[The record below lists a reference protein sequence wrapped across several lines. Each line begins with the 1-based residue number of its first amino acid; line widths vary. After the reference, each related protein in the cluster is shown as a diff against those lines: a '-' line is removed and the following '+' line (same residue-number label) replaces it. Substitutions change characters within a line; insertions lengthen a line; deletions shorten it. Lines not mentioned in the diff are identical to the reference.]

1 MKIRSITCFCNPLI
15 ENFQESL
22 KNFSKFLSE
31 LKSALGDEG
40 WEVQTTRLATTP
52 FGYFANGKARL
63 KLIQDLEDL
72 AGQQGFTYLSAGPAR
87 LFHEEE
93 YQEVPEILA
102 STQNVFLSA
111 PLTHPRKDSRQH
123 LRAHIRTRQKEIVFA
138 IGHAVQRHV
147 APQPWPRALQV
158 CHVEHRIRRME
169 RLVPRT
175 PRLNAL
181 VRM

>member
-1 MKIRSITCFCNPLI
+1 MKIRSITCFCNPLT

-111 PLTHPRKDSRQH
+111 PLRIHAKEYQLELFGIVPASSRNAALSHPTDSPTFV
-123 LRAHIRTRQKEIVFA
+123 LRD
-138 IGHAVQRHV
+138 HAMLTLH
-147 APQPWPRALQV
+147 PLFSGF
-158 CHVEHRIRRME
+158 
-169 RLVPRT
+169 L
-175 PRLNAL
+175 
-181 VRM
+181 